1 MSRSSV
7 AARAPQKRRVA
18 TTERLLDAA
27 AEVFIEQGYDR
38 TKVADIAL
46 RASVTVGAI
55 YSNFRG
61 KADILLEVMRRRLK
75 QQNDE
80 VKEYVKSRPDISTA
94 FLALARDRNQPGLPE
109 TRALTLEIFAAARR
123 DPAVREVVADLMMGT
138 IRFMTSRIRAAQEEG
153 LIDKDVHAPSL
164 AWLYVIPA
172 AGEAFAEA
180 AGLELPPLDGWL
192 PLLERITGAVAA
204 PGAAPSLDNL
214 KRQ

>member
-7 AARAPQKRRVA
+7 AVRAPQKRRVA

-61 KADILLEVMRRRLK
+61 KADILLEVVRRRLK
-75 QQNDE
+75 QRNSGVEDSLK
-80 VKEYVKSRPDISTA
+80 VTPDINGA
-94 FLALARDRNQPGLPE
+94 FLALTRDRDEPGLAE
-109 TRALTLEIFAAARR
+109 TRALLLEIFAAARR
-123 DPAVREVVADLMMGT
+123 DPAIREVVAELTMGLV
-138 IRFMTSRIRAAQEEG
+138 RFMTSRIRVAQEQG

-164 AWLYVIPA
+164 AWFYLIPA

-180 AGLELPPLDGWL
+180 AGLEVAPLDGWL
-192 PLLERITGAVAA
+192 PLLERMTSAISA
-204 PGAAPSLDNL
+204 PGAAPSLDNI
-214 KRQ
+214 KR

>member
-1 MSRSSV
+1 MSRSSIAV
-7 AARAPQKRRVA
+7 RAPQKRRVA

-75 QQNDE
+75 QQDDE

-94 FLALARDRNQPGLPE
+94 FLALTRDRNQPGLPE

-164 AWLYVIPA
+164 AWLFIIPA

-180 AGLELPPLDGWL
+180 AGLEPPPLDGWL
-192 PLLERITGAVAA
+192 PLLERITRAVAT

-214 KRQ
+214 GR